1 MSSTRTGAASGFLRA
16 GHLPTLV
23 AALLYFDVSFMIWV
37 LLGPLAPFVRAD
49 LGLSATQQG
58 LLTAIPLLGGALFR
72 PVLGLMADRLGGR
85 RTGLLG
91 LVFTLAPLAI
101 GWRAADSAADFY
113 AVGLLLGIAGASF
126 AVALPLASRWYP
138 PQYQGLVMGI
148 AGAGNSGTLLATL
161 FAPRLAER
169 FGWEATFGIAMIPVA
184 IVLIVFALLAKDSP
198 RRVAPASLR
207 DYAAVLRERDTLSL
221 SFLYAL
227 TFGGFVGFA
236 SFLTTFFHEQY
247 QLSRVASGDFTTVV
261 VVAGS
266 LLRPVGGW
274 LSDRLGGY
282 RVLVVL
288 LGGFGA
294 CVAVVATLPT
304 LFVAVALLLL
314 GMGCLGMGN
323 GAVFQLVP
331 HRFPERMGIVTGVV
345 GAAGGLGG
353 FLLPSMLGLVRDMTG
368 TYGAGLVVCATTF
381 MVGTLVLL
389 ELGARWSL
397 RWDADAVRRSG
408 VYSYR
413 ATLRRAAAGE
423 PAA

>member
-1 MSSTRTGAASGFLRA
+1 MTAGFLRA
-16 GHLPTLV
+16 GHLPTLA
-23 AALLYFDVSFMIWV
+23 AALLYFDVSFMVWV
-37 LLGPLAPFVRAD
+37 LLGPLAPFLRDDLALSPTQ
-49 LGLSATQQG
+49 LGLV
-58 LLTAIPLLGGALFR
+58 TAIPLLGGALFR
-72 PVLGLMADRLGGR
+72 PVLGVLGDRIGGR
-85 RTGLLG
+85 RTGLAG
-91 LVFTLAPLAI
+91 LALTLVPLAI
-101 GWRAADSAADFY
+101 AWRLAETAAHFY

-138 PQYQGLVMGI
+138 PEYQGLAMGI

-169 FGWEATFGIAMIPVA
+169 FGWEATFGLAMIPTA
-184 IVLIVFALLAKDSP
+184 LVLAVFALLARDSP
-198 RRVAPASLR
+198 RRAAPATLR
-207 DYAAVLRERDTLSL
+207 DYASAAGERDTVSL

-247 QLSRVASGDFTTVV
+247 ELSRVAAGDVTTIV

-274 LSDRLGGY
+274 LSDRFGGY

-288 LGGFGA
+288 LGGVAG
-294 CVAVVATLPT
+294 CVSVVATLPPLAT
-304 LFVAVALLLL
+304 AVALLFA
-314 GMGCLGMGN
+314 GMGLLGMGN

-331 HRFPERMGIVTGVV
+331 QRYPDRIGLVTGVV

-353 FLLPSMLGLVRDMTG
+353 FFLPSMLGVVRDATG
-368 TYGAGLVVCATTF
+368 TYGAGLLVCASIF
-381 MVGTLVLL
+381 FAGTAVLL
-389 ELGARWSL
+389 ELGARWSR
-397 RWDADAVRRSG
+397 RWDAEAVRRSG
-408 VYSYR
+408 VYCYR
-413 ATLRRAAAGE
+413 ATLRRAAGE